1 MDKSNGKMK
10 LDDELL
16 DKVSGGY
23 PFFRDLDKNPPERG
37 PLSEKKSDVLP
48 IK

>member
-16 DKVSGGY
+16 DNVSGGIE
-23 PFFRDLDKNPPERG
+23 NVTTSVERY
-37 PLSEKKSDVLP
+37 E
-48 IK
+48 I